1 MQEKMKNIAIS
12 FKNLACPDRI
22 RSEALQRAAAENTAR
37 IARHPEMIRGRGFFC
52 SIMNEDPNI
61 IAKGG
66 ANGVYGFGLKKQ
78 RLGVS
83 FKLVDGTEDAWP
95 FLAME
100 ILRALGALTPEHEQ
114 RLAAL
119 HPTFFVNDNGRVVG
133 QRRSD
138 LTIHI

>member
-1 MQEKMKNIAIS
+1 
-12 FKNLACPDRI
+12 
-22 RSEALQRAAAENTAR
+22 
-37 IARHPEMIRGRGFFC
+37 
-52 SIMNEDPNI
+52 
-61 IAKGG
+61 
-66 ANGVYGFGLKKQ
+66 
-78 RLGVS
+78 
-83 FKLVDGTEDAWP
+83 
-95 FLAME
+95 ME